1 MFRAFLPQHRGRI
14 KKILS
19 FRCGRTAI
27 VVWRVDDGPPGT
39 GGGSAG
45 RHFLHKERDMQKL
58 KLDLD
63 EVEVT
68 TFAAEDAPAP
78 PPEGTV
84 VANTTVDA
92 CYPTLVRPPTCD
104 C

>member
-1 MFRAFLPQHRGRI
+1 M
-14 KKILS
+14 
-19 FRCGRTAI
+19 
-27 VVWRVDDGPPGT
+27 
-39 GGGSAG
+39 
-45 RHFLHKERDMQKL
+45 EKL

-68 TFAAEDAPAP
+68 TFAAEDAPEKV
-78 PPEGTV
+78 EGTV

-92 CYPTLVRPPTCD
+92 CYPTIIRPPTCD